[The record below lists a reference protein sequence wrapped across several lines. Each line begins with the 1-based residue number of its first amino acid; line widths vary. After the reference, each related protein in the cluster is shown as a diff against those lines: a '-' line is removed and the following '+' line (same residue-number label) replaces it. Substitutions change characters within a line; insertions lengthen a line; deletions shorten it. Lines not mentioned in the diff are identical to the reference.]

1 MCEKHTV
8 QYLLYHGLLVDA
20 EELDKLSRSTLPVF
34 KFMFTSGRWGYLLS
48 TTALKVGINLGQ
60 FAFFP
65 LNFGITFLPKSISI
79 SKVAFCKG
87 FVEFFFVVFL
97 LRLRHCPHSPAP
109 ACFCHILCR
118 IVFSMTQQK
127 YISMYFDMFQCT
139 HLFRTNRPFNLQI
152 YKHILHNYVSS
163 VISSKR
169 LVFVQTEIN
178 WIIIRD

>member
-1 MCEKHTV
+1 MYEKHTV

-65 LNFGITFLPKSISI
+65 LNFGITFLPKSIGI

-87 FVEFFFVVFL
+87 FVEFF
-97 LRLRHCPHSPAP
+97 
-109 ACFCHILCR
+109 CR
-118 IVFSMTQQK
+118 ISPTFASLSSFT
-127 YISMYFDMFQCT
+127 ST
-139 HLFRTNRPFNLQI
+139 SLFLPYSLSNSLQ
-152 YKHILHNYVSS
+152 YDS
-163 VISSKR
+163 
-169 LVFVQTEIN
+169 T
-178 WIIIRD
+178 WIIYFNAHTYLEQTVRLIYTCTFINIFYII